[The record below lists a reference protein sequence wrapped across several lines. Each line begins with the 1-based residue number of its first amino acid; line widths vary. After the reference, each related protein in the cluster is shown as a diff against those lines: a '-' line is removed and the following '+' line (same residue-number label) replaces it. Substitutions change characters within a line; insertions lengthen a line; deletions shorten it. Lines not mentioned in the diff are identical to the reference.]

1 MNKMQS
7 LAEAKVGETYEIVSV
22 NGEGFIRRRILDLG
36 LTVGSKVKVVATA
49 PLGDP
54 IDIEVKGFNLSIR
67 RNEASAVKVRP
78 VEGEN

>member
-1 MNKMQS
+1 MTETRS
-7 LAEAKVGETYEIVSV
+7 LAEAKVGDTYEIVSV

-36 LTVGSKVKVVATA
+36 LTVCSKVKVVAVA

-67 RNEASAVKVRP
+67 RSEASAVKVRP
-78 VEGEN
+78 VREEN